1 MESNLL
7 TFDITKELER
17 CKTIEDLMGRNG
29 VVKRMVKE
37 MTEKLL
43 EAEMK
48 GHLGYEKHE
57 PSGRNSGNSRNGTS
71 EKTVRSDF
79 GSIPLDIPRDRN
91 GDFVPQL
98 VKKGQT
104 DISSFDEKIISMYGK
119 GMTTRD
125 IQSHITDLYGI
136 EISPTTIS
144 NITDK
149 VMSAASDWQSRP
161 LASLYP
167 IVYFDAIH
175 YKIKDNGKVLS
186 KAAYTALGID
196 VFGKKD
202 ILGIWIGE
210 AEGAHFWLS
219 VVNELKNRGV
229 DDILIACVDGLK
241 GFPEAITTVYPKVE
255 IQLCIIHM
263 IRNSLKFI
271 GSKNQKAFM
280 EQLKTVYK
288 APSEKAALDALD
300 ELELTW
306 GDRYPIVI
314 KSWRA
319 NWENLATFFKYPE
332 AIRRIIYTTNAVEG
346 LHRQFRK
353 VTKNRS
359 VFPNDDALQ
368 KMLYLASGDIMK
380 KWTMSVPN
388 WSLAISQLSIRFEG
402 RLKLEL

>member
-1 MESNLL
+1 
-7 TFDITKELER
+7 
-17 CKTIEDLMGRNG
+17 
-29 VVKRMVKE
+29 
-37 MTEKLL
+37 
-43 EAEMK
+43 
-48 GHLGYEKHE
+48 
-57 PSGRNSGNSRNGTS
+57 
-71 EKTVRSDF
+71 
-79 GSIPLDIPRDRN
+79 
-91 GDFVPQL
+91 
-98 VKKGQT
+98 
-104 DISSFDEKIISMYGK
+104 MY
-119 GMTTRD
+119 
-125 IQSHITDLYGI
+125 
-136 EISPTTIS
+136 
-144 NITDK
+144 
-149 VMSAASDWQSRP
+149 
-161 LASLYP
+161 
-167 IVYFDAIH
+167 
-175 YKIKDNGKVLS
+175 
-186 KAAYTALGID
+186 
-196 VFGKKD
+196 GKKD

-241 GFPEAITTVYPKVE
+241 GFPQAIQTVYPKVE

-271 GSKNQKAFM
+271 GSKNKKAFM

-306 GDRYPIVI
+306 GDKYPIVI
-314 KSWRA
+314 KSWRT
-319 NWENLATFFKYPE
+319 NWENLSTFFKYPE

-368 KMLYLASGDIMK
+368 KMLYLASRDITK

-388 WSLAISQLSIRFEG
+388 WSLAISQLSIMFEG
-402 RLKLEL
+402 RLILEGRNPIYTKDLTVSCFG

>member
-1 MESNLL
+1 MDTNLL
-7 TFDITKELER
+7 TFDITKELEQ
-17 CKTIEDLMGRNG
+17 CKTIEDLMGKNG
-29 VVKRMVKE
+29 VMKRMVKE
-37 MTEKLL
+37 MTEHLL
-43 EAEMK
+43 ESEMK
-48 GHLGYEKHE
+48 EHLGYEKHE
-57 PSGRNSGNSRNGTS
+57 SSGRNSGNSRNGTS

-79 GSIPLDIPRDRN
+79 GDIPLGIPRDRN
-91 GDFVPQL
+91 GEFSPQL
-98 VKKGQT
+98 VKKGQM
-104 DISSFDEKIISMYGK
+104 DISSFDEKIISLYGK

-125 IQSHITDLYGI
+125 IQDHITDLYGI
-136 EISPTTIS
+136 EISPGTIS

-149 VMSAASDWQSRP
+149 VISVATEWQSRP

-175 YKIKDNGKVLS
+175 YKVRENGKIVS

-196 VFGKKD
+196 VYGKKD

-219 VVNELKNRGV
+219 VVNELKNRGIA
-229 DDILIACVDGLK
+229 DILIACVDGLK

-255 IQLCIIHM
+255 IQLCIVHM

-271 GSKNQKAFM
+271 GSKNKKEFM
-280 EQLKTVYK
+280 KQLKTVYK

-306 GDRYPIVI
+306 GDKYPIVI
-314 KSWRA
+314 KSWRT
-319 NWENLATFFKYPE
+319 NWGNLSTFFKYPE

-359 VFPNDDALQ
+359 IFPNDEALQ
-368 KMLYLASGDIMK
+368 KMLYLASRDITK

-388 WSLAISQLSIRFEG
+388 WSLAISQLSIMFEG
-402 RLKLEL
+402 RLIFGE

>member
-1 MESNLL
+1 MDTNLL
-7 TFDITKELER
+7 TFDITKELEK

-29 VVKRMVKE
+29 LVKRMVKE

-43 EAEMK
+43 EEELS
-48 GHLGYEKHE
+48 GHLGYDKHE

-91 GDFVPQL
+91 GEFTPQL

-104 DISSFDEKIISMYGK
+104 DISSFDEKIISLYGK

-125 IQSHITDLYGI
+125 IQSHINDLYGI
-136 EISPTTIS
+136 EVSPTTIS

-149 VMSAASDWQSRP
+149 VMGVATEWQSRP
-161 LASLYP
+161 LAALYP

-175 YKIKDNGKVLS
+175 YKIKDNGKVVS
-186 KAAYTALGID
+186 KAAYTVLGID
-196 VFGKKD
+196 MYGKKD

-229 DDILIACVDGLK
+229 EDILIACVDGLK

-271 GSKNQKAFM
+271 GSKNQKEFM
-280 EQLKTVYK
+280 KQLKTVYK

-306 GDRYPIVI
+306 GDKYPIVI
-314 KSWRA
+314 KSWRN
-319 NWENLATFFKYPE
+319 NWENLSTFFKYPE
-332 AIRRIIYTTNAVEG
+332 VIRRIIYTTNAVEG

-368 KMLYLASGDIMK
+368 KMLYLASRDITK

-388 WSLAISQLSIRFEG
+388 WSLAISQLSIMFEG
-402 RLKLEL
+402 RIKLEI